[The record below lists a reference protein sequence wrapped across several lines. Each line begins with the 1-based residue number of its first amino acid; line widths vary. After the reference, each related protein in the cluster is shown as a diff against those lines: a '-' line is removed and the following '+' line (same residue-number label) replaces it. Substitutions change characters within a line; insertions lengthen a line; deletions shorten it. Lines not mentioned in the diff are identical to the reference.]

1 MFLVLT
7 SASSISLFSKSFVN
21 IIFYGPVNN
30 KLERWDNYLL
40 FHILWPQYFV
50 KLWNKIMW
58 DKKLI
63 ISRDHCFAKYLG
75 TSFSMQSNSKS
86 FCFSVNYNFI
96 VVMPRQKYLLTFF
109 SQVIALN
116 VFLKKVVLYTTVVI
130 RGLCLWYNSS
140 DFRYIFC
147 NKPFK
152 AFLKSQIF
160 KDKPTSLLAIE
171 MCNFYTTLT
180 Q

>member
-63 ISRDHCFAKYLG
+63 ISRDHYFAKYLV

-96 VVMPRQKYLLTFF
+96 VVMPGQKYLLTFF

-116 VFLKKVVLYTTVVI
+116 VFLKSGFIY
-130 RGLCLWYNSS
+130 SS
-140 DFRYIFC
+140 G
-147 NKPFK
+147 
-152 AFLKSQIF
+152 
-160 KDKPTSLLAIE
+160 DKGVMFMI
-171 MCNFYTTLT
+171 
-180 Q
+180 